1 MFGRTI
7 YNMIYIILSICC
19 SVFVSV
25 LLKLAKRYE
34 IDTRQAIMWNYS
46 IAALLT
52 YLIYDPAWPTF
63 NNSLFPVYISLGVLL
78 PSLFVIL
85 ALSVRY
91 TGIVKTDVAQRLS
104 LFIPVLAAFLL
115 FGEAHSTLKIAGI
128 FFAFLAIICS
138 VPWQKKGSSS
148 SSSYWIYPV
157 TVFVGMGI
165 IDILFKQIAKT
176 EAIAFTSSLI
186 VVFILAFIISALFL
200 LYLFFIK
207 KLKFTLINVLCGWIL
222 GIANFGN
229 ILFYLKAHQAL
240 ANQPSLV
247 FSAMNI
253 GVIVLGSLVGVLI
266 FHEKLSRLNYFGIV
280 LALIS
285 IVLMSQA

>member
-1 MFGRTI
+1 
-7 YNMIYIILSICC
+7 MIYIILSICC

-25 LLKLAKRYE
+25 LLKLAKRYA

-46 IAALLT
+46 IAAVLT
-52 YLIYDPAWPTF
+52 YLIYKPAWPAIGG
-63 NNSLFPVYISLGVLL
+63 SLFPAYMVLGILL

-91 TGIVKTDVAQRLS
+91 TGIVKTDIAQRLS
-104 LFIPVLAAFLL
+104 LFIPVLAAFLF
-115 FGEAHSTLKIAGI
+115 FGEAHSIIKIAGI
-128 FFAFLAIICS
+128 IFAFLAIICS
-138 VPWQKKGSSS
+138 IPWQKKDAGSTSH
-148 SSSYWIYPV
+148 WIYPV
-157 TVFVGMGI
+157 SVFIGMGI

-176 EAIAFTSSLI
+176 VSVPFTSSLL
-186 VVFILAFIISALFL
+186 VVFVFAFAISAIFL
-200 LYLFFIK
+200 LYLFLVK
-207 KLKFTLINVLCGWIL
+207 KLRFTLIHALCGWIL

-266 FHEKLSRLNYFGIV
+266 FHEKLSRLNYAGIL

-285 IVLMSQA
+285 IILMSQA